1 VRDAL
6 ARRAAHAGDL
16 AQLLLYSAIM
26 SRVAIFSLFLLAAC
40 SPGASDTPEAE
51 LYPDRCHAP
60 DGVSAAPKTIFEALT
75 FIDSLPRPVTVP
87 CAVEALERP
96 MSIIGSTSP
105 FSAQPAAGDEAP
117 RIFAIYDTLVLS
129 FVADG
134 DGSHV
139 LEFAEERPNAR
150 SVKAELKMP
159 VTAELVFTEAF
170 EHLEMETGSVCGS
183 CHKNEQ
189 PAWDIKYA
197 NAFESQALRPTPND
211 VVDLYTIFEQAEAC
225 DEETTP
231 DRCEIY
237 DALFYRGEIEDG
249 DFPRPLP
256 TIFD

>member
-1 VRDAL
+1 MI
-6 ARRAAHAGDL
+6 RRAL
-16 AQLLLYSAIM
+16 FILVFLTSCSAD
-26 SRVAIFSLFLLAAC
+26 S
-40 SPGASDTPEAE
+40 SDTPE
-51 LYPDRCHAP
+51 LYPERCHAP
-60 DGVSAAPKTIFEALT
+60 DGVNAAPSTIFEALT

-87 CAVEALERP
+87 CVVESLARP

-117 RIFAIYDTLVLS
+117 RIFAIYETLVLS
-129 FVADG
+129 FVPDG
-134 DGSHV
+134 DGSRV

-159 VTAELVFTEAF
+159 VEGELVFAEAF
-170 EHLEMETGSVCGS
+170 DHLEMNTGSVCGS

-189 PAWDIKYA
+189 PAWDIDYA
-197 NAFESQALRPTPND
+197 NAFESQALRPTRND

-225 DEETTP
+225 DSQITP
-231 DRCEIY
+231 DRCDIY
-237 DALFYRGEIEDG
+237 DALFYRGDVLDG

>member
-1 VRDAL
+1 MI
-6 ARRAAHAGDL
+6 RRA
-16 AQLLLYSAIM
+16 LLTF
-26 SRVAIFSLFLLAAC
+26 VFLTSC
-40 SPGASDTPEAE
+40 SSDTDDTRER
-51 LYPDRCHAP
+51 YPDRCRAP
-60 DGVSAAPKTIFEALT
+60 ADVNAAPSTIFEALT

-87 CAVEALERP
+87 CVVEALARP
-96 MSIIGSTSP
+96 ISIIGSTSP

-129 FVADG
+129 FVPDG

-159 VTAELVFTEAF
+159 VEGDLDFAEAF
-170 EHLEMETGSVCGS
+170 DHLQMETGSVCGS

-189 PAWDIKYA
+189 PAWDIGYA
-197 NAFESQALRPTPND
+197 NAFESSALRPTRND
-211 VVDLYTIFEQAEAC
+211 LVDLYSIFEQAEAC
-225 DEETTP
+225 DSQITP
-231 DRCEIY
+231 ARCDIY
-237 DALFYRGEIEDG
+237 DALFYRGEVLDG

>member
-1 VRDAL
+1 MHETT
-6 ARRAAHAGDL
+6 ARRASRRGAL
-16 AQLLLYSAIM
+16 AQLLLYHAAM
-26 SRVAIFSLFLLAAC
+26 SRLAVLALLFLAAC
-40 SPGASDTPEAE
+40 SPEASETPETD

-60 DGVSAAPKTIFEALT
+60 EGINAAPKTIFEALT

-87 CAVEALERP
+87 CVVEALERP
-96 MSIIGSTSP
+96 MSVIGSTSP

-117 RIFAIYDTLVLS
+117 RIFAVYETLVLS
-129 FVADG
+129 FVPDG

-159 VTAELVFTEAF
+159 VDAELVFAEAF
-170 EHLEMETGSVCGS
+170 EHLEMGTGSVCGS

-189 PAWDIKYA
+189 PAWDIDYA

-211 VVDLYTIFEQAEAC
+211 VVDLYSIYDQAEAC
-225 DEETTP
+225 DPETTP